1 LSLTKE
7 ELEQEK
13 KKKLD
18 EDEAYQN
25 FINSLQSEY
34 TKTNYRKSLNQFL
47 SFLQLKDF
55 ESSKLLNYDVKT
67 MENLVRDYILD
78 MRKRN
83 LSLSTI
89 NCSCAALKHF
99 FDINDFDLRWSKKL
113 VKFKGNRRDNVK
125 SNEIRGYTIDE
136 ISRIYH
142 SAQDQRVKVMVLLMC
157 SSGIRVGTFLSLRIR
172 NLIPIDKYGIYQVV
186 VYENTSS
193 QHYTFC
199 SQECRKEID
208 NYLEFRKRNGETIRP
223 ESPLLREQFNTRNRI
238 GSAKPRFIK
247 YRSLTKM
254 IEQVIYIDAGIR
266 RKKNKE
272 KELEEVVVVE
282 DENTSSNII
291 TTQTHSFRR
300 FWETSVIKEGL
311 SPLYANMLMNHD
323 IGLEKSYF
331 KPTVTDLLEG
341 SDKMCGYIHVMN
353 AVTINDEYRLKKEN
367 SELKKQGD
375 YQKFIIDK
383 RMNEKD
389 QQMEKMQEE
398 IISLKHVL
406 RDSAENMVGMAKI
419 IEYLGL
425 GKNKEKKRVP
435 LTPKQEEEWKQF
447 KQEADIEIK
456 EKAKN
461 DLQKIQEELRQWKEQ
476 QNK

>member
-1 LSLTKE
+1 
-7 ELEQEK
+7 
-13 KKKLD
+13 
-18 EDEAYQN
+18 
-25 FINSLQSEY
+25 
-34 TKTNYRKSLNQFL
+34 
-47 SFLQLKDF
+47 
-55 ESSKLLNYDVKT
+55 

-125 SNEIRGYTIDE
+125 RNEIRGYTIDE
-136 ISRIYH
+136 IGRIYH
-142 SAQDQRVKVMVLLMC
+142 SAQDQRTKVMILLMC
-157 SSGIRVGTFLSLRIR
+157 STGICVGTFLSLRIR

-208 NYLEFRKRNGETIRP
+208 NYIEFRKRNGETIRP
-223 ESPLLREQFNTRNRI
+223 ESPLIREQFNTRNSL
-238 GSAKPRFIK
+238 GSAKPRFVK
-247 YRSLTKM
+247 YRLLTKM

-266 RKKNKE
+266 RRKKTTEIGLINKPISQ
-272 KELEEVVVVE
+272 EEE
-282 DENTSSNII
+282 DENTSSSSSSNII

-311 SPLYANMLMNHD
+311 SPLYANILMNHD

-341 SDKMCGYIHVMN
+341 FLDKMCGYIHVMN
-353 AVTINDEYRLKKEN
+353 AVTINDEYRL
-367 SELKKQGD
+367 SKQV
-375 YQKFIIDK
+375 QETQ
-383 RMNEKD
+383 EK
-389 QQMEKMQEE
+389 
-398 IISLKHVL
+398 
-406 RDSAENMVGMAKI
+406 G
-419 IEYLGL
+419 
-425 GKNKEKKRVP
+425 
-435 LTPKQEEEWKQF
+435 
-447 KQEADIEIK
+447 
-456 EKAKN
+456 
-461 DLQKIQEELRQWKEQ
+461 
-476 QNK
+476 